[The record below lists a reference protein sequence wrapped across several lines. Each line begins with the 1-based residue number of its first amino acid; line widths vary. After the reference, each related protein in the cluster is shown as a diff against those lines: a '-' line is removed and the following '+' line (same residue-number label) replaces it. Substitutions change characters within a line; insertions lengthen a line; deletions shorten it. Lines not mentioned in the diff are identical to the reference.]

1 MIKNYHS
8 LSVLLTPK
16 PETHS
21 AIQVSN
27 PQGYLFTHIIRM
39 QGDHE
44 VALKAICKTCRAV
57 SKDLIGIPKEMEI
70 YYMEDYLKN
79 ELTGER
85 KTMMLVLCFM
95 VIAVLISAFGLL
107 AMSISYTEQQSKR
120 VALSKVK
127 GSSTLDSKNSLE
139 VMQLLSHLN
148 VEGTTIVMVT
158 HSQHDA
164 AYAHRIVNLF
174 DGQVIDDLH
183 EEL

>member
-1 MIKNYHS
+1 MIKNYRS

-27 PQGYLFTHIIRM
+27 SQGYLFTHIIRM

-107 AMSISYTEQQSKR
+107 AMSISYTEQ
-120 VALSKVK
+120 
-127 GSSTLDSKNSLE
+127 
-139 VMQLLSHLN
+139 
-148 VEGTTIVMVT
+148 
-158 HSQHDA
+158 
-164 AYAHRIVNLF
+164 
-174 DGQVIDDLH
+174 
-183 EEL
+183 